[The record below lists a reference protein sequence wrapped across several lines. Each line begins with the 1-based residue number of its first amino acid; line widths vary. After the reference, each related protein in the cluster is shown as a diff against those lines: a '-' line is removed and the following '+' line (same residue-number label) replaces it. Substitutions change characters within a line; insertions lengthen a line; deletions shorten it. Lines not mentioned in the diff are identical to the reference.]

1 MKNPLR
7 CLRAVVLGSSLLF
20 TAPAFVSAASCPL
33 SSLDLNTLDQ
43 DWGALQKNMSVA
55 KEPLAIAG
63 QPFATGVGTHANSTI
78 YIAPGDSEHFTAS
91 VGMNDHPQP
100 GSAEFIV
107 VGDGKVLWRSG
118 VMKTGQEARKV
129 DVPIKGIRL
138 LALNVTDG
146 GDGISN
152 DHADWAEAA
161 FEYTSEKPKV
171 FRIPVSEAAVLT
183 PRPGPAPRING
194 PKIFG
199 VRPGSPVLYSIP
211 ATGERPMTFAVENLP
226 AGLNLDAATGRLTGV
241 LKTAG
246 EYKITLHAKNSK
258 GTAEK
263 TFKIVVGEAIS
274 LTPPLG
280 WNSWNCWG
288 ENVDQAKMVAAARS
302 MVETGLDQ
310 HGWTYINID
319 DTWQGHRGGKYHAIQ
334 PNAKFPDMK
343 ACCDEVHSLG
353 LKFGIYSS
361 PWINSY
367 AHYAG
372 STADNP
378 EGNWTEPDSKYR
390 GKWAPQLHFI
400 GKYSFVKN
408 DVQQWAEWGVDYLKY
423 DWAPNEVPETKEM
436 QQALRDSGRDIVY
449 SLSNA
454 TPFKNIKGIAP
465 LAQCWRTTGDIF
477 DTWYSIEKI
486 GFHQDQW
493 APYTQPGHFNDP
505 DMLEVGRVRSHPSRL
520 LPDEQYTHISLWSL
534 LSAPLLI
541 GCDLTKL
548 DDFTM
553 GLLTNDE
560 VLEVDQDV
568 LCKPAIR
575 VSENGSAVV
584 FAKQLED
591 GSWAVGLFNRGLLPQ
606 SLVPQSVTVHW
617 KDLKISGTHRVRDL
631 WRQKDLGSFADQFTA
646 EVPFHG
652 VVFVRVF

>member
-1 MKNPLR
+1 MMNPLR
-7 CLRAVVLGSSLLF
+7 SLRAFVIGSSLLLA
-20 TAPAFVSAASCPL
+20 APSLVSAASCPL
-33 SSLDLNTLDQ
+33 SSLGLNPKDQ
-43 DWGALQKNMSVA
+43 DWGALQKDMSVT
-55 KEPLAIAG
+55 KEPLMIAG
-63 QPFATGVGTHANSTI
+63 HPFATGVGTHANATI
-78 YIAPGDSEHFTAS
+78 FIAPGDSERFTAF
-91 VGMNDHPQP
+91 VGLNDNRLP
-100 GSAEFIV
+100 GSVEFIV
-107 VGDGKVLWRSG
+107 VGDGKELWRSG
-118 VMKTGQEARKV
+118 IMKTGEEARKV
-129 DVPIKGIRL
+129 DLSIKGIRL
-138 LALNVTDG
+138 LVLTATDG

-152 DHADWAEAA
+152 DYADWAEAV
-161 FEYTSEKPKV
+161 FEYTSVKPKV
-171 FRIPVSEAAVLT
+171 FQIPVSEATILT
-183 PRPGPAPRING
+183 PKPGPAPRING

-199 VRPGSPVLYSIP
+199 VRPGSPFFYSIP
-211 ATGERPMTFAVENLP
+211 ATGERPMAFAVDNLP
-226 AGLNLDAATGRLTGV
+226 SGLKLDAATGRITGV
-241 LKTAG
+241 LKAAG
-246 EYKITLHAKNSK
+246 EYKVKLHAKNSQ
-258 GTAEK
+258 GAAEK
-263 TFKIVVGEAIS
+263 AFKIVVGETIA

-288 ENVDQAKMVAAARS
+288 RDVDQAKMIAAARG
-302 MVETGLDQ
+302 MVQTGLDQ
-310 HGWTYINID
+310 HGWSYINID
-319 DTWQGHRGGKYHAIQ
+319 DTWQGQRSGPYRAIQ

-343 ACCDEVHSLG
+343 GFCDEVHSLG
-353 LKFGIYSS
+353 LKVGIYST
-361 PWINSY
+361 PWTTSY
-367 AHYAG
+367 TYCVG

-378 EGNWTEPDSKYR
+378 EGNWTEPDAKYR
-390 GKWAPQLHFI
+390 ATWTPRFI

-408 DVQQWAEWGVDYLKY
+408 DVQQWAEWGIDYLKY
-423 DWAPNEVPETKEM
+423 DWAPNEVPETREM
-436 QQALRDSGRDIVY
+436 QQALRESGRDIVY

-454 TPFKNIKGIAP
+454 TPFKNIKDLAP

-520 LPDEQYTHISLWSL
+520 LPDEQYAHISLWAL

-548 DDFTM
+548 DDFTL

-591 GSWAVGLFNRGLLPQ
+591 GSWAVGLFNRGLPPQ
-606 SLVPQSVTVHW
+606 TLVPQSVTVEW
-617 KDLKISGTHRVRDL
+617 KDLKISGTHRVRDI
-631 WRQKDLGSFADQFTA
+631 WRQKDLGSFPDKFTA

-652 VVFVRVF
+652 VIMIRVY